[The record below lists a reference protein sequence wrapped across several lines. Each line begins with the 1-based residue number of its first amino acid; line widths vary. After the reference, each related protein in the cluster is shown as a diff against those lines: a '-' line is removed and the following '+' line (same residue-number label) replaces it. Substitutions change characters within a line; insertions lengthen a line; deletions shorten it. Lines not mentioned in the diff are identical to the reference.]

1 MGNPHLFLLNY
12 LGKSL
17 HIYILSL
24 IRIMAYTTGM
34 SKEGKK
40 LFNSTNE
47 DIQKN
52 MLSLLSAEDKAILDR
67 NVKKEG
73 EKMMKQI
80 AKNGLV
86 KMK

>member
-1 MGNPHLFLLNY
+1 MYNY
-12 LGKSL
+12 YNT
-17 HIYILSL
+17 IEPTYFFQ
-24 IRIMAYTTGM
+24 YP
-34 SKEGKK
+34 
-40 LFNSTNE
+40 
-47 DIQKN
+47 N
-52 MLSLLSAEDKAILDR
+52 MLNLLSPEDKAILDR

>member
-1 MGNPHLFLLNY
+1 
-12 LGKSL
+12 
-17 HIYILSL
+17 
-24 IRIMAYTTGM
+24 MAYTTGM

-40 LFNSTNE
+40 LFNSKDEN
-47 DIQKN
+47 IQN
-52 MLSLLSAEDKAILDR
+52 YMLNLLSPEDKAILDR